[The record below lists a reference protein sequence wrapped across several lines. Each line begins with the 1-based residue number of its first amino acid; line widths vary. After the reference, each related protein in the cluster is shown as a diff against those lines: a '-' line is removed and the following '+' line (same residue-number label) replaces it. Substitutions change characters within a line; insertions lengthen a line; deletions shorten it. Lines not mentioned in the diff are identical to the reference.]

1 MEEVGAKILSTAD
14 QCNMEPNQRENFCL
28 FEKKMIKLNPPI
40 PRLIHLGISVQGQD
54 LLLRVQQLASICNI
68 DSRLLF
74 VARQHPNLQA
84 GLAQGSDGFRD
95 TVLEPVLDARR
106 S

>member
-1 MEEVGAKILSTAD
+1 MEEVGAKILSTAE

-28 FEKKMIKLNPPI
+28 FEKNDKIESPPFQVSF
-40 PRLIHLGISVQGQD
+40 HLGISVQGQD
-54 LLLRVQQLASICNI
+54 LLLRVQQLASVCNI

-74 VARQHPNLQA
+74 VACQHPNLQA

-95 TVLEPVLDARR
+95 TILEPVLDARR

>member
-1 MEEVGAKILSTAD
+1 
-14 QCNMEPNQRENFCL
+14 
-28 FEKKMIKLNPPI
+28 MIKFNPPI
-40 PRLIHLGISVQGQD
+40 PSLIHLGISVQSQD

-74 VARQHPNLQA
+74 VACQHPDLQA
-84 GLAQGSDGFRD
+84 GLTQGSDGFRD
-95 TVLEPVLDARR
+95 TILEPVLDARR